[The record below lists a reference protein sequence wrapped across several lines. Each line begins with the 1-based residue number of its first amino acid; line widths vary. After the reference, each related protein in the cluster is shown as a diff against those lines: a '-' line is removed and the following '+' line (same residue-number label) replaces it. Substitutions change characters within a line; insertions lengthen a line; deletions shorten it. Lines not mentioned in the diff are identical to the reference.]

1 MVESDLGY
9 AYRTVVL
16 FDNMYFLLHL
26 LKKNEN
32 SINAVYLALSKN
44 RKNYFPARKIN
55 LSFNRKN

>member
-44 RKNYFPARKIN
+44 RKNYFSARKIN